1 MKRKET
7 KGYTNWKKA
16 IEKFEDHQK
25 FNCHKTAVSFD
36 VIVC

>member
-16 IEKFEDHQK
+16 IEKFEDY
-25 FNCHKTAVSFD
+25 HKTAVSFD